1 MRTLSK
7 KEKLKGHKL
16 IKLLF
21 DERRSIKSYPFII
34 IFKVID
40 KREYPILFGVSA
52 SKRNFK
58 KAVDRNRIKR
68 LVRES
73 YRIQKNALFGDLER
87 NEFSAAMMILYVG
100 KSMITQN
107 EMDSAMINAIKK
119 IKLYLSNIER

>member
-1 MRTLSK
+1 M
-7 KEKLKGHKL
+7 

-87 NEFSAAMMILYVG
+87 NEFSTAMMILYVG

-107 EMDSAMINAIKK
+107 EMDSAMINAIRK
-119 IKLYLSNIER
+119 IKFYLSNIER